1 MMISKLTIRQLY
13 HIPPSRVTAL
23 YLLNRGESG
32 SLLKTAKHQTRHS
45 RPKSFRSGKPNLIL
59 TCHQRS
65 SRISSTLLPH
75 GLFSTIISSTI
86 KVDLPVHL
94 HTTFPLAA
102 DHKPNQ
108 SNNLELPPRFQIR
121 PSTSP
126 ICSFSPS
133 SEALQLYPP
142 VLTVRKPNLVLPHLL
157 FRESP
162 HLISAKPSRQSLSR
176 SLSG

>member
-1 MMISKLTIRQLY
+1 MMISKLTVRQLY

-32 SLLKTAKHQTRHS
+32 SLLKTANHQTRHS

-59 TCHQRS
+59 TCHQR
-65 SRISSTLLPH
+65 ISSTLLPH
-75 GLFSTIISSTI
+75 GLSSTIISSTI
-86 KVDLPVHL
+86 KVDLPEHL

-102 DHKPNQ
+102 DHKLNRLN
-108 SNNLELPPRFQIR
+108 SLELPSRFQIR
-121 PSTSP
+121 PRTSP
-126 ICSFSPS
+126 ICSCSPS

-142 VLTVRKPNLVLPHLL
+142 VLIVKEPNLVLPHLL
-157 FRESP
+157 FRES
-162 HLISAKPSRQSLSR
+162 HRLINAKLSRQSLSP